1 MNASNRYAIETL
13 ARQHQARIEQ
23 QLRVSAELG
32 EDRPGAPLSPIRV
45 TPRAAVIIAA
55 AVLLS
60 MLLATALTFSLV
72 FALSV
77 LR

>member
-1 MNASNRYAIETL
+1 MNTSNRYAIETL

-23 QLRVSAELG
+23 QLRVSAGLG
-32 EDRPGAPLSPIRV
+32 KDGPGAPFSPIRV
-45 TPRAAVIIAA
+45 NSKAAVIIMA
-55 AVLLS
+55 AVMLS

-72 FALSV
+72 SALSV